1 MATPRVYVVESKNS
15 LHDWSPAQL
24 FIARWAA
31 EVRVKEHRDFMKLN
45 AIKGVYY
52 RFKPYFPLGKKSD
65 ERQDYA
71 H

>member
-1 MATPRVYVVESKNS
+1 
-15 LHDWSPAQL
+15 L